1 MGAEASVGNAQK
13 MSAALERVS
22 RSDRSLTSWTAL
34 LGEPSQRRADSAG
47 GDSLTVTWTMA
58 TLGFLDVAKVVVVFD
73 RDGTFA
79 TVAEWSGLE
88 APPPANLG
96 PPHPG
101 ATTPGPG

>member
-1 MGAEASVGNAQK
+1 MGNAQK

-88 APPPANLG
+88 SPPPANLG

-101 ATTPGPG
+101 ATTPEAP

>member
-1 MGAEASVGNAQK
+1 VGNAQK
-13 MSAALERVS
+13 MSAALERIS

-34 LGEPSQRRADSAG
+34 LGEPSQRRTDTAG
-47 GDSLTVTWTMA
+47 GDSLTVTWTMS

-79 TVAEWSGLE
+79 TVTEWSGLDT
-88 APPPANLG
+88 PPPASLG

-101 ATTPGPG
+101 AAAPGSI